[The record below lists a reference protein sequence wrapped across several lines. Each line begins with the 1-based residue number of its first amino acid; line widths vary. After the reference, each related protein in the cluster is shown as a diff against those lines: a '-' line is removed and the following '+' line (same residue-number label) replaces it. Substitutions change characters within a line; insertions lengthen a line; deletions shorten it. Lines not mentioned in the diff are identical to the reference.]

1 MYEVTRFVNQG
12 AREIDPKQEIAQ
24 SRDFLAKSVW
34 RRNIKSRNLPKN
46 GWRRASL
53 QIMDG
58 GVHAC
63 TSRLL
68 DLDPHYQQHL
78 LDVLG
83 SRNAP
88 ASIEFL
94 CARTLTHPPGR
105 PN

>member
-1 MYEVTRFVNQG
+1 MRKDRGQNGGLSGHFAEAMYEVTRFVNQG

-53 QIMDG
+53 PNMDG
-58 GVHAC
+58 DVHAC

-68 DLDPHYQQHL
+68 DLDPHYQHAL
-78 LDVLG
+78 TG
-83 SRNAP
+83 
-88 ASIEFL
+88 
-94 CARTLTHPPGR
+94 RTR
-105 PN
+105 